1 VLPPGPVPPPEPELD
16 PLPPPQDAIVKAK
29 AARHRSKPAR
39 RSFLRKAMTP
49 VPKSKPN
56 ARFHPSLAE
65 AVCAAVLAV
74 VVTVTVTFVPVAATA
89 NCTGFAVQVAP

>member
-1 VLPPGPVPPPEPELD
+1 
-16 PLPPPQDAIVKAK
+16 
-29 AARHRSKPAR
+29 
-39 RSFLRKAMTP
+39 MTP